1 MTTARAHRWP
11 RAIAVVVV
19 AAGLFAA
26 GQATGSITTREV
38 VTRTREADRAP
49 AASRP
54 SAGLAGLSAVELRAE
69 LRAAVRDEI
78 RSVLTEQRE
87 TGRESDATGETAPTD
102 EPSPDNLAAAERGL
116 AVIETARRAGRW
128 RSEDASAL
136 RAVMQAVTD
145 EQRVELLAE
154 IIPAINRGEV
164 TPDFRGPIFQD
175 MHHGSTE

>member
-1 MTTARAHRWP
+1 MTTAPAHRWP
-11 RAIAVVVV
+11 RAIAIVVI
-19 AAGLFAA
+19 AAGVFAA
-26 GQATGSITTREV
+26 GQATGSISTREV
-38 VTRTREADRAP
+38 VPREAERVP
-49 AASRP
+49 ASTRP
-54 SAGLAGLSAVELRAE
+54 SAGLAALSAVELTAV

-87 TGRESDATGETAPTD
+87 AGPESNATGETAPTD
-102 EPSPDNLAAAERGL
+102 EPSPDSLAAVERGL

-164 TPDFRGPIFQD
+164 TPDFRGPIF
-175 MHHGSTE
+175 